1 MENSKIVKR
10 FEKIIPF
17 FNKLGN
23 SPYLKAI
30 SSGMMGTIGPII
42 IGSIAVLLLVLPS
55 SIPAL
60 SFLSNYADLFSKL
73 NTITIGSMALY
84 VVILI
89 AYQLVK
95 NLDSNED
102 GLSAAIIALLS
113 FLIITP
119 LGATSDEVTAIPT
132 TWLSAQGVFSAMFV
146 GLITAKLYVVIK
158 HKGWVIKMP
167 AGVPPMVSRVF
178 ESLFPTILISLLFI
192 VINQI
197 FSMTS
202 FDSMHQFVYTII
214 QKPLQGIGGS
224 IGAVI
229 IISLVQQLLWF
240 FGIHGTN
247 VVLPI
252 VQALWM
258 AMDVENLNAVAAG
271 QTPPNI
277 TGYAFFMVITFGGLA
292 LGLVMLM
299 FRAKSK
305 QFRELAKISVVPALF
320 GITEPIIFGTPLVL
334 NFKLAVP
341 FITNNTIALI
351 VAYAVTKLGIVA
363 RFTGVTAIFGL
374 PLGFHAAVEGKIS
387 IIILQLLIQLV
398 LSPILWYPWFK
409 RLDNDS
415 YAKEQV
421 ALSQESVKE

>member
-55 SIPAL
+55 SISAL

-202 FDSMHQFVYTII
+202 FESMHQFVYTII

-247 VVLPI
+247 VVMPI

-415 YAKEQV
+415 YAKEQA
-421 ALSQESVKE
+421 ALSQESVSE

>member
-1 MENSKIVKR
+1 
-10 FEKIIPF
+10 
-17 FNKLGN
+17 
-23 SPYLKAI
+23 
-30 SSGMMGTIGPII
+30 
-42 IGSIAVLLLVLPS
+42 
-55 SIPAL
+55 
-60 SFLSNYADLFSKL
+60 
-73 NTITIGSMALY
+73 
-84 VVILI
+84 
-89 AYQLVK
+89 
-95 NLDSNED
+95 
-102 GLSAAIIALLS
+102 
-113 FLIITP
+113 
-119 LGATSDEVTAIPT
+119 
-132 TWLSAQGVFSAMFV
+132 
-146 GLITAKLYVVIK
+146 
-158 HKGWVIKMP
+158 MP

-202 FDSMHQFVYTII
+202 FESMHQFVYTII

-247 VVLPI
+247 VVMPI

-415 YAKEQV
+415 YAKEQA
-421 ALSQESVKE
+421 ALSQESVSE